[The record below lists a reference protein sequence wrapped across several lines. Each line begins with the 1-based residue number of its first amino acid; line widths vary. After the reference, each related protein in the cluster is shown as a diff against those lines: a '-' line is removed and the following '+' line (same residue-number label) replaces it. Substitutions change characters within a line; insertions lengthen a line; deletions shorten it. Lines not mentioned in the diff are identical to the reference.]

1 MNNRSTVPQP
11 PTETAAGKGDST
23 SPAEEKIQATDRR
36 VKLLQTA
43 LMHQP
48 QGNDSLFKPLPDV
61 IEFSNREPQPK
72 GPRTNS
78 FSKNLQK
85 SMTSKLRFN
94 TSVGGR

>member
-1 MNNRSTVPQP
+1 
-11 PTETAAGKGDST
+11 
-23 SPAEEKIQATDRR
+23 
-36 VKLLQTA
+36 
-43 LMHQP
+43 MHQP
-48 QGNDSLFKPLPDV
+48 QGHDSLFKPLPDV

-94 TSVGGR
+94 TSVGVAVSRNLLDQNGPIGESKALKIMQGTASTSSITAAYEHWIEE